1 MAVLIPSKNTYK
13 KQGQKIRDNVIERIE
28 VYSKNAVELY
38 NYDEIVYSYSDNSAP
53 LVDKNSPKQ
62 KSDMDFAFAD
72 DSGTPMG
79 VFVYARVD
87 NQKSQNIVLKIP
99 IVKGN
104 KYIASIKT
112 GDYEDETTNKKEHNI
127 KTSFNGVVREG
138 SATASWNWDYSIS
151 NGFTV
156 YYGSINWDFEKEDL
170 KNYTVEKEIT
180 IEKERYGYKA
190 KVNLPIEDIGNIST
204 AKETIVSENGID
216 YYVLELEIFSS
227 YRKCV
232 LGGYPSPQTGKIEL
246 TGTVTDFVPYE
257 VNINIYG
264 NEIGISLEDK
274 TIYINGETAKKVHS
288 VDSNELLQV
297 SNYFILPITIKLK
310 GDFEDY
316 YTQLESTNRDDNP
329 PYERAIIN
337 FLQGT
342 HIGKEIIIK
351 LYDTVGGS
359 SWEITRINKDGAV
372 DTGKTNNF
380 NKLEV
385 FVKNPSAPAIEYLYE
400 KTQKQYQNGLE
411 TATILCDINDYYSE
425 KVRVKVNFY
434 SEINDTIYCSLAV
447 GSEEFAD
454 EWNGKYI
461 YCDGIKGFVQDY
473 DENNLIVSF
482 YSTAIAEKLES
493 GEIEIYYKEI
503 AVDNSTR
510 KMSFGIYD
518 KVIPMVLG
526 ADGKDRP
533 ISLYQDGTPKVFQ
546 VLGKKTHYDGAVW
559 QELSL
564 QEVAQNK

>member
-87 NQKSQNIVLKIP
+87 NQKSQSIVLKIP

-104 KYIASIKT
+104 KYISSIKT

-138 SATASWNWDYSIS
+138 SATASWDWDYSIS

-156 YYGSINWDFEKEDL
+156 YYGSINWDFEKEEL

-190 KVNLPIEDIGNIST
+190 KVNLPIEDIGNLST

-227 YRKCV
+227 YRKYV
-232 LGGYPSPQTGKIEL
+232 LDGYPSPQTGKMEL

-297 SNYFILPITIKLK
+297 SNYFIANIPKKLK
-310 GDFEDY
+310 GNFEDY
-316 YTQLESTNRDDNP
+316 YLQLESANRDDNP
-329 PYERAIIN
+329 PYVRAIIH
-337 FLQGT
+337 FLKGVYT
-342 HIGKEIIIK
+342 GKEIIIK
-351 LYDTVGGS
+351 FHDAQRDE
-359 SWEITRINKDGAV
+359 SWEITRINQDGVV
-372 DTGKTNNF
+372 DTGETYYF
-380 NKLEV
+380 DEIEV
-385 FVKNPSAPAIEYLYE
+385 LATTSTVTAIEHLYGE
-400 KTQKQYQNGLE
+400 TQKQYQSGLE

-425 KVRVKVNFY
+425 KARVKVNFY

-447 GSEEFAD
+447 ESEEFAD
-454 EWNGKYI
+454 KLHGKFI
-461 YCDGIKGFVQDY
+461 YCDGIQGFAQDY
-473 DENNLIVSF
+473 DENNVIVSF
-482 YSTAIAEKLES
+482 YSLAIAEKLEN

-503 AVDNSTR
+503 AIDNSTR
-510 KMSFGIYD
+510 KMSFDTYD

-533 ISLYQDGTPKVFQ
+533 MSNYKDGTPKVFQ
-546 VLGKKTHYDGAVW
+546 VLGKNIHYDGAVW

-564 QEVAQNK
+564 QEVAKVE